1 MPVASFALVNDYK
14 NKDNKPGILFTN
26 EHNGKYGSLLPGG
39 RLTDDELKLYS
50 ENQIRA
56 VCHAV
61 VREVNEELNL
71 FFVPNLSLTRVY
83 PLEFGGK
90 LNDAWFLG
98 GHLYTTRRIDPHV
111 VVTTPDVDEVIRI
124 ADEKVK
130 PVSVLTLE
138 EIESKCKFESM
149 RAAAK
154 EYLSYLMIPGLVD

>member
-26 EHNGKYGSLLPGG
+26 EHHGKYGSLLPGG

-90 LNDAWFLG
+90 TNEAWFLG
-98 GHLYTTRRIDPHV
+98 GHLYTARRIDPHV
-111 VVTTPDVDEVIRI
+111 IVSRLDFNEVVKF
-124 ADEKVK
+124 ADESVK
-130 PVSVLTLE
+130 PLSVLDLE
-138 EIESKCKFESM
+138 EIRSNVQFPGMC
-149 RAAAK
+149 AAASG
-154 EYLSYLMIPGLVD
+154 YLRYRELPSIVE